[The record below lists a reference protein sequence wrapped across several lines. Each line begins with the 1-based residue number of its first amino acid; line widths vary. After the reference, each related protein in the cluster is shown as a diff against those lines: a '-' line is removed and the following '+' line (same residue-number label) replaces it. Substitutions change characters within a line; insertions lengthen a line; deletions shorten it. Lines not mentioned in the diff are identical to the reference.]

1 MQYKIITIS
10 RELGSG
16 GRIIGKKVADQL
28 GYHFYDREIIDQT
41 AKISGFSKEQ
51 ILHSEEKITNSFLY
65 NVAMGTGYGL
75 GVLSGNGK
83 ESLPLNAQIYLAQR
97 QAIQTLAK
105 KGPCVIVGRCADYI
119 LKDEPGVL
127 SCFVYAE
134 LQKRVNRAVNE
145 YGMDAENAEKQIL
158 QTDKSRAVYYNAV
171 TDQKWGDYSNYDLM
185 INSEKVGINMAAKLI
200 AFLAIGSNQDT

>member
-75 GVLSGNGK
+75 SILSGNGK

-97 QAIQTLAK
+97 QAIQALAK

-134 LQKRVNRAVNE
+134 LQNRVNRAVNE

-171 TDQKWGDYSNYDLM
+171 TDQKWGD
-185 INSEKVGINMAAKLI
+185 
-200 AFLAIGSNQDT
+200 

>member
-1 MQYKIITIS
+1 M
-10 RELGSG
+10 
-16 GRIIGKKVADQL
+16 ADQL

-97 QAIQTLAK
+97 QAIQALAK
-105 KGPCVIVGRCADYI
+105 KGPVRHCWQMCRLYPERRTGSTQLLCLCGIAKAG
-119 LKDEPGVL
+119 
-127 SCFVYAE
+127 
-134 LQKRVNRAVNE
+134 Q
-145 YGMDAENAEKQIL
+145 Q
-158 QTDKSRAVYYNAV
+158 
-171 TDQKWGDYSNYDLM
+171 
-185 INSEKVGINMAAKLI
+185 NS
-200 AFLAIGSNQDT
+200 Q

>member
-1 MQYKIITIS
+1 M
-10 RELGSG
+10 R
-16 GRIIGKKVADQL
+16 
-28 GYHFYDREIIDQT
+28 H
-41 AKISGFSKEQ
+41 
-51 ILHSEEKITNSFLY
+51 
-65 NVAMGTGYGL
+65 
-75 GVLSGNGK
+75 
-83 ESLPLNAQIYLAQR
+83 
-97 QAIQTLAK
+97 
-105 KGPCVIVGRCADYI
+105 CWRCADYI

-145 YGMDAENAEKQIL
+145 YGMDTENAEKQIL

-185 INSEKVGINMAAKLI
+185 INSEKVGIDMAAKLI

>member
-1 MQYKIITIS
+1 M
-10 RELGSG
+10 
-16 GRIIGKKVADQL
+16 ADQL

-97 QAIQTLAK
+97 QAIQALAK

-119 LKDEPGVL
+119 LKGEPGVL

-185 INSEKVGINMAAKLI
+185 INSEKVGIDMAAKLI

>member
-1 MQYKIITIS
+1 M
-10 RELGSG
+10 
-16 GRIIGKKVADQL
+16 ADQL

-65 NVAMGTGYGL
+65 NVAMGTGCGL

-97 QAIQTLAK
+97 QAIQALAK

-145 YGMDAENAEKQIL
+145 YGMDTENAEKQIL

-185 INSEKVGINMAAKLI
+185 INSEKVGIDMAAKLI